1 MLVPDMPNPLPYAPT
16 HGGTGTSEFHCQEEQ
31 SELGSCMGIVLH
43 IILRGKVPIAGTRSS
58 ECANAI
64 HKSYS
69 REMCRLTIYDFG
81 ILGVASL
88 YRITTWKHTLLHIH
102 LLSSRLPPP
111 APHLPSNI
119 SAAVVTT
126 YYSCS
131 CCSSPWYCCYYYSVG
146 TV

>member
-1 MLVPDMPNPLPYAPT
+1 MLVPDMSNPLPYAPT
-16 HGGTGTSEFHCQEEQ
+16 HWGDWNFWIPLPRGAKWTGLLHGDCATYNIAGGG
-31 SELGSCMGIVLH
+31 
-43 IILRGKVPIAGTRSS
+43 IAGTRSS

-88 YRITTWKHTLLHIH
+88 YSITMWKHTLLHIH

-131 CCSSPWYCCYYYSVG
+131 CCSSPLYCCYYYSVG